1 MVGVDEAAA
10 PDVTVGRASA
20 VWVASPVLD
29 GLGVT
34 DVQPVRATIAARHDA
49 SIATALTDHPAHH
62 LRPFTEKDPTIST
75 MSQPTNPPGP
85 TDSQAGIGRANR
97 LAGETSPYLLQHAHN
112 PVDWYPWGPDALEKA
127 RSESKPI
134 FLSIGYA
141 ACHWCHVM
149 EKESFEDEA
158 TAADLNAGFVA
169 IKVDREERPDL
180 DAVYMEA
187 VQQMTGQGG
196 WPMSVFLTPDG
207 KPFYGGT
214 YFPDQ
219 RRHGL
224 PSFRDILAAISDA
237 WRTNR
242 RDVEQSAS
250 RMVQAI
256 TPTRATG
263 GASASEVP
271 AVATLEAA
279 LVGLER
285 TFDAARGGWGGAPK
299 FPQPMVISWL
309 LRHHARTGDKRPLAM
324 ARRTLDA
331 MADGGIND
339 QLGGGFARY
348 ATDAA
353 WLVPHF
359 EKMLYDNGLLAR
371 VYLDAFRLTG
381 EPRYAEVARA
391 TLDLVAREL
400 RTASGGGFCSSL
412 DADTN
417 GEEGLTYVWT
427 GQQIDDILGPA
438 SAPFK
443 AAYGVTDEGNW
454 EGHNI
459 LSRVQR
465 GPPAGSGREVYDEL
479 GAARRR
485 LLEARQHRPQ
495 PRRDDKIIASWNG
508 LALAAFAD
516 ASWTLSEPRY
526 MDIATTAARSLL
538 NDLRL
543 PDGRLRR
550 SWKDGRTSADGVLE
564 DHTHLAEGLLAVY
577 QATFAEEW
585 FLAAVELMTAV
596 VTRFSDEQGG
606 FHDTASDAEQ
616 LLTRPKRLQDD
627 ALPAGNAMAATVLLR
642 LAALT
647 GEGHYRD
654 AAEGAIALVAP
665 FVARYPSAFG
675 QWLIGLDLA
684 LGPIDEVAIIGR
696 RGEHRADALLTV
708 ARQGLRPRQV
718 VAMADDARSSVVPL
732 LAGRTRLDGQPAAYV
747 CHGFVCQRPVTDP
760 AALSELLAPASAG

>member
-20 VWVASPVLD
+20 VWVASRVLD

-85 TDSQAGIGRANR
+85 TDSQAGRGRANR

-169 IKVDREERPDL
+169 VKVDREERPDL

-250 RMVQAI
+250 RLVQAI

-263 GASASEVP
+263 GAGASELP

-285 TFDAARGGWGGAPK
+285 TFDAGRGGWGGAPK

-391 TLDLVAREL
+391 TLDLIAREL
-400 RTASGGGFCSSL
+400 RTAAGGGFCSSL
-412 DADTN
+412 DADTS
-417 GEEGLTYVWT
+417 GQEGLTYVWT
-427 GQQIDDILGPA
+427 SQQIDDILGPA

-465 GPPAGSGREVYDEL
+465 DPPAGSGRDVYDEL
-479 GAARRR
+479 RDARRR

-508 LALAAFAD
+508 LAVAAFAD

-596 VTRFSDEQGG
+596 MTRFSDEQGG

-647 GEGHYRD
+647 GEGRYRD

-675 QWLIGLDLA
+675 QWLICLDLA

-696 RGEHRADALLTV
+696 RGEHQADALLTV

-732 LAGRTRLDGQPAAYV
+732 LAGRTRSDGQPAAYV

-760 AALSELLAPASAG
+760 AALSELLAPASAS